1 MLRSSSSS
9 FLTACF
15 KCLLGTTIKKKT
27 IFIQEITSFLCDW
40 DTTPAFARLLLY
52 HLPKLCYNMFAIK
65 KKTLAH
71 VMAYQSHKS
80 VRGVPF
86 RSTLFV
92 YSNTTKEN
100 QKSNLAKLSLSCFSR
115 CAVIYFVCLL
125 CVFCVFISI
134 IMCLDTIKCKTKTL
148 I

>member
-1 MLRSSSSS
+1 MLILIFIYNLFAYKKRPPKRPLKTYPTKPRSNSSS

-40 DTTPAFARLLLY
+40 DTTPAFARLSLY

-92 YSNTTKEN
+92 YSNTTKKN
-100 QKSNLAKLSLSCFSR
+100 QKSNLVNYTKLLSQ
-115 CAVIYFVCLL
+115 V
-125 CVFCVFISI
+125 
-134 IMCLDTIKCKTKTL
+134 
-148 I
+148 